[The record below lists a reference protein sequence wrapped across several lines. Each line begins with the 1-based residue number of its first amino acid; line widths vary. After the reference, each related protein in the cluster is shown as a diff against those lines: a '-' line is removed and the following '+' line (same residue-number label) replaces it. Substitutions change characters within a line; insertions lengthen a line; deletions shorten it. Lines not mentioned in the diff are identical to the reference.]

1 MASIIAAQG
10 PNKFL
15 DMFEG
20 GRLAIAAAASSIG
33 TVKKSN

>member
-1 MASIIAAQG
+1 MASIIAAQV
-10 PNKFL
+10 PNIL